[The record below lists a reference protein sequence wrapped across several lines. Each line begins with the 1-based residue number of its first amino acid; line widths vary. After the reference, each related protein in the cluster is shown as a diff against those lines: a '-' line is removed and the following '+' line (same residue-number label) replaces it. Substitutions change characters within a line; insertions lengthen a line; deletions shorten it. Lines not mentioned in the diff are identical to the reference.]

1 MLSMLA
7 AALLLTAAAPQ
18 DEDFSKAEV
27 ATVTVAPGIAMLVG
41 PGGNIGVSTGDEGV
55 FLIDDEYA
63 PLTDKVTA
71 AVSRLSDKP
80 IRFLVNTHWHGDHT
94 GGNENLGKA
103 GVVVVAQENVRKR
116 MSVEQFLEAFGEK
129 VPASP
134 KLALPIITFTDA
146 VTFHMNGD
154 EIRVF
159 HVAPAHT
166 DGDSIVQFQ
175 KAGVVHMG
183 DVFFNGMYPF
193 IDVSTGGHLEGMIAA
208 VDQVLPKL
216 DAGSKI
222 IPGHGPL
229 ADKAVLVGYRAML
242 AAVRDAVKPLVVK
255 GNSRAEVIAAK
266 PTRALDAAWGN
277 GFLKPDVFVGIV
289 YDGMAKRKAPAKP

>member
-1 MLSMLA
+1 MMSMLA
-7 AALLLTAAAPQ
+7 MTLLLRVAAPQ
-18 DEDFSKAEV
+18 AEDFSKAEV
-27 ATVTVAPGIAMLVG
+27 ATVTVAPGLAMLAG
-41 PGGNIGVSTGDEGV
+41 PGGNIGVSTGDDGV

-71 AVSRLSDKP
+71 AISLLSDKP
-80 IRFLVNTHWHGDHT
+80 VRFLVNTHWHGDHT

-103 GVVVVAQENVRKR
+103 GVVIVAQENVRKR

-129 VPASP
+129 VAASP
-134 KLALPIITFTDA
+134 KLALPVITFADA

-154 EIRVF
+154 DIRVF

-166 DGDSIVQFQ
+166 DGDSIIQFQ
-175 KAGVVHMG
+175 KANVVHMG

-208 VDQVLPKL
+208 VDQVLPML
-216 DAGSKI
+216 DAGTKI
-222 IPGHGPL
+222 IPGHGPVS
-229 ADKAVLVGYRAML
+229 DKAALGRYREML
-242 AAVRDAVKPLVVK
+242 AAVRDAVKPLVAAGK
-255 GNSRAEVIAAK
+255 SRSEAIAAK
-266 PTRALDAAWGN
+266 PTRALDGVWGN

-289 YDGMAKRKAPAKP
+289 YDGMLKRQATAKR

>member
-1 MLSMLA
+1 MTSMLA
-7 AALLLTAAAPQ
+7 VALLLSVASAQ
-18 DEDFSKAEV
+18 DEDFSKAEL
-27 ATVTVAPGIAMLVG
+27 ATVTVAPGVAMLVG
-41 PGGNIGVSTGDEGV
+41 PGGNIGVCTGDDGV

-63 PLTDKVTA
+63 PLTGKVAA
-71 AVSRLSDKP
+71 AVALLSDKP

-103 GVVVVAQENVRKR
+103 GVVIVAQENVRKR

-129 VPASP
+129 VAPSP
-134 KLALPIITFTDA
+134 QLALPLITFTDA

-166 DGDSIVQFQ
+166 DGDSIIQFQ
-175 KAGVVHMG
+175 KASVVHMG

-208 VDQVLPKL
+208 VDQLLPML
-216 DAGSKI
+216 DAGTKI
-222 IPGHGPL
+222 IPGHGPVS
-229 ADKAVLVGYRAML
+229 DKAGFAGYREML
-242 AAVRDAVKPLVVK
+242 AAVRDAVKPLVAAGK
-255 GNSRAEVIAAK
+255 SRADVIAAR
-266 PTRALDAAWGN
+266 PTRALDGVWGN

-289 YDGMAKRKAPAKP
+289 YDGMAKRQAPAKR